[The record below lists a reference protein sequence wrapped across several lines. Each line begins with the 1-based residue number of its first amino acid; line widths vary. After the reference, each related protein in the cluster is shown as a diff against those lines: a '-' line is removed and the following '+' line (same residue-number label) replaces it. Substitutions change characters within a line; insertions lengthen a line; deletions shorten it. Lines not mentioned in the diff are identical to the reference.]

1 MSTNISEGLPAKKKA
16 APVVDAPK
24 GGQESGGKKGG
35 TAENSAKRIRQAV
48 YDIRY
53 RARREDIDLKQA
65 FSQYMSNTS
74 MDQKDRA
81 EVRAK
86 LFGKGGGVSE
96 QYIGASDDWAL
107 ESFSKAFSTVF
118 EHHQKDA
125 DGNTVPHDEIVT
137 EYEKKLHEEKA
148 RKYKVRVTD
157 PKTEKSYVRYADR
170 EKITALRG
178 KGLKV
183 EMTEYGEPYE
193 GEKKKGEQTAKA
205 LGGGKKSKGGKLD
218 PVGKEDKDVNNDGKV
233 NKTDS
238 YLMNR
243 RKAIGKAMAKEEFL
257 ADGTTSTEPSG
268 KKINPTKVDNY
279 KSGAVQ
285 VAPVDE
291 ADPSTN
297 YGVKEEVEKKDN
309 RANYAY
315 INFMK
320 NKLRAGM
327 GIKNPMVMVDP
338 DEAEK
343 KFEKIATSTKA
354 TPDDEKED
362 ACENML
368 VKGAKKVLGNKKVQQ
383 ALVSAGGL
391 GTFIGG
397 AKIADDAV
405 KSAKEG
411 YAQEM
416 SEISKTIMEKG
427 KGYGGLKQTNGSNN
441 NEGSVE
447 SSPNINTD
455 TKTPGDTPSTQSPG
469 DTPTPGAEGSTPS
482 KQLKKPKPI
491 DVNSS
496 YDPDGTPVI
505 EGVADKRLPSGP
517 FAGGRK
523 DRSQARNLRKFGKKE
538 GGDVP
543 DKKGSSNQYNPMASF
558 EKRGHTEKFS
568 KKRREEHEAKR
579 GVKTKGVKKEE
590 IDLSVQKTYD
600 PLSNKGIL
608 EVSQNILK
616 KNFNLGEEGYDIA
629 RDQGRV
635 KPAKDKKD
643 GTSYPP
649 SEEMKKTQKVN
660 KGPSAYERVKKKYK
674 GQIMNVD
681 KKKKDKK

>member
-107 ESFSKAFSTVF
+107 ESFSKAFTTVF
-118 EHHQKDA
+118 EHHKKDA

-137 EYEKKLHEEKA
+137 EYERKLNEEKA

-157 PKTEKSYVRYADR
+157 PKTEKSYVRFADR
-170 EKITALRG
+170 EKITQLRG

-183 EMTEYGEPYE
+183 EMTEYGTPYE
-193 GEKKKGEQTAKA
+193 GERKKGEQTAKA
-205 LGGGKKSKGGKLD
+205 LGGGKKGKLD

-257 ADGTTSTEPSG
+257 ADGTTSTEASG

-338 DEAEK
+338 DKAKE
-343 KFEKIATSTKA
+343 KFEKMATSMTA
-354 TPDDEKED
+354 STGEDEKED
-362 ACENML
+362 ACEG
-368 VKGAKKVLGNKKVQQ
+368 VGSFIKGAKKVLGNKKVQQ

-416 SEISKTIMEKG
+416 SEISKTIMERGLTHSGQKMGG
-427 KGYGGLKQTNGSNN
+427 KGYGGK
-441 NEGSVE
+441 NEI
-447 SSPNINTD
+447 NKNTD
-455 TKTPGDTPSTQSPG
+455 TKIPGDTGSTPSTGDTPSTPPTDDTPSTPSTG
-469 DTPTPGAEGSTPS
+469 DTPS
-482 KQLKKPKPI
+482 KPIRKPKPI
-491 DVNSS
+491 SVNSS
-496 YDPDGTPVI
+496 YDP
-505 EGVADKRLPSGP
+505 
-517 FAGGRK
+517 
-523 DRSQARNLRKFGKKE
+523 
-538 GGDVP
+538 
-543 DKKGSSNQYNPMASF
+543 
-558 EKRGHTEKFS
+558 
-568 KKRREEHEAKR
+568 
-579 GVKTKGVKKEE
+579 
-590 IDLSVQKTYD
+590 
-600 PLSNKGIL
+600 LSNKEILGIS
-608 EVSQNILK
+608 EKILK

-629 RDQGRV
+629 RDEGRV
-635 KPAKDKKD
+635 KPSKDKKD
-643 GTSYPP
+643 ATTMPP
-649 SEEMKKTQKVN
+649 SKEMEKTRKKY
-660 KGPSAYERVKKKYK
+660 KGPSALEIVKKKYGK
-674 GQIMNVD
+674 AVMDVD
-681 KKKKDKK
+681 KKKKEKK

>member
-1 MSTNISEGLPAKKKA
+1 MSTNISEGLPARKKA

-107 ESFSKAFSTVF
+107 ESFSKAFTKVF
-118 EHHQKDA
+118 EHHQKDK
-125 DGNTVPHDEIVT
+125 DGNTIPHEDELVT
-137 EYEKKLHEEKA
+137 EYERKLSEEKA

-183 EMTEYGEPYE
+183 EMTEYGTPYE
-193 GEKKKGEQTAKA
+193 GERKRGEQTAKA

-257 ADGTTSTEPSG
+257 ADGTTSTEASG
-268 KKINPTKVDNY
+268 KKINPKGVDNY

-285 VAPVDE
+285 IAPVDE

-327 GIKNPMVMVDP
+327 GIKNPMIMVDP
-338 DEAEK
+338 DKAEE
-343 KFEKIATSTKA
+343 KFEKMATSITA
-354 TPDDEKED
+354 STGEEEEKEG
-362 ACENML
+362 ACESVDQKMSDISKSIMEL
-368 VKGAKKVLGNKKVQQ
+368 SGVKLDP
-383 ALVSAGGL
+383 SAP
-391 GTFIGG
+391 
-397 AKIADDAV
+397 DP
-405 KSAKEG
+405 SAKELKKF
-411 YAQEM
+411 YPPMKNDTAPDKP
-416 SEISKTIMEKG
+416 SK
-427 KGYGGLKQTNGSNN
+427 
-441 NEGSVE
+441 
-447 SSPNINTD
+447 
-455 TKTPGDTPSTQSPG
+455 PSMG
-469 DTPTPGAEGSTPS
+469 NDNTPS
-482 KQLKKPKPI
+482 KPDIKPDKPLPKPT
-491 DVNSS
+491 
-496 YDPDGTPVI
+496 G
-505 EGVADKRLPSGP
+505 
-517 FAGGRK
+517 
-523 DRSQARNLRKFGKKE
+523 
-538 GGDVP
+538 
-543 DKKGSSNQYNPMASF
+543 
-558 EKRGHTEKFS
+558 
-568 KKRREEHEAKR
+568 
-579 GVKTKGVKKEE
+579 TKGAGVDPKK
-590 IDLSVQKTYD
+590 SMPVMSSYD
-600 PLSNKGIL
+600 PLSNKEILGIS
-608 EVSQNILK
+608 EKILK

-629 RDQGRV
+629 RDEGRV
-635 KPAKDKKD
+635 RPSKDKKD
-643 GTSYPP
+643 ATTMPP
-649 SEEMKKTQKVN
+649 SKEMEKTRKKY
-660 KGPSAYERVKKKYK
+660 KGPSALEIVKKKYK
-674 GQIMNVD
+674 GQIMDVE

>member
-1 MSTNISEGLPAKKKA
+1 MSTNISEGLPARKKA

-24 GGQESGGKKGG
+24 GGQETGGKKGS
-35 TAENSAKRIRQAV
+35 TAENSGKRIRQAV

-107 ESFSKAFSTVF
+107 ESFSKAFSSVF
-118 EHHQKDA
+118 EHHQKDK
-125 DGNTVPHDEIVT
+125 DGNTIPHEDELVT
-137 EYEKKLHEEKA
+137 EYERRLSEEKA

-183 EMTEYGEPYE
+183 EMTEYGTPYE
-193 GEKKKGEQTAKA
+193 GEKKRGEETAKA

-268 KKINPTKVDNY
+268 KKINPKGVDNY

-285 VAPVDE
+285 IAPVDE
-291 ADPSTN
+291 ADPQN
-297 YGVKEEVEKKDN
+297 GYGVKEEVEKKDN

-338 DEAEK
+338 DKAKE
-343 KFEKIATSTKA
+343 KFEKMATSITA
-354 TPDDEKED
+354 STGEDEEKEG
-362 ACENML
+362 ACESVQTPVNEKMNSVSGRDTTNEPGALKVYRNVRTVSNLIPAIGKTLAGDQNAFKNMEKKEIERYKNP
-368 VKGAKKVLGNKKVQQ
+368 KGIERVATG
-383 ALVSAGGL
+383 
-391 GTFIGG
+391 
-397 AKIADDAV
+397 IAD
-405 KSAKEG
+405 KL
-411 YAQEM
+411 
-416 SEISKTIMEKG
+416 T
-427 KGYGGLKQTNGSNN
+427 
-441 NEGSVE
+441 
-447 SSPNINTD
+447 
-455 TKTPGDTPSTQSPG
+455 GDKFDFDKRG
-469 DTPTPGAEGSTPS
+469 PS
-482 KQLKKPKPI
+482 KKI
-491 DVNSS
+491 STMNSS
-496 YDPDGTPVI
+496 
-505 EGVADKRLPSGP
+505 
-517 FAGGRK
+517 
-523 DRSQARNLRKFGKKE
+523 
-538 GGDVP
+538 
-543 DKKGSSNQYNPMASF
+543 
-558 EKRGHTEKFS
+558 
-568 KKRREEHEAKR
+568 
-579 GVKTKGVKKEE
+579 
-590 IDLSVQKTYD
+590 YD
-600 PLSNKGIL
+600 PLSNKGVL
-608 EVSQNILK
+608 EVSEKILK

-629 RDQGRV
+629 RDEGRV
-635 KPAKDKKD
+635 KPSKDKKD
-643 GTSYPP
+643 GTTMRP
-649 SEEMKKTQKVN
+649 SKEMEKTRKKY
-660 KGPSAYERVKKKYK
+660 KGPSAFEIVKKKYGK
-674 GQIMNVD
+674 AVMDVD